1 MISSQM
7 MRFIEGDR
15 CVAAC
20 GMRLDPTDDIDNKR
34 VVNMAAIVDGGYSI
48 EFIRYDVDT
57 ETMNQQTITR
67 LSLSDAAID
76 ALVILRAEL
85 KQRIAESKG
94 E

>member
-7 MRFIEGDR
+7 MRFIEDDQ

-20 GMRLDPTDDIDNKR
+20 GMRLDPTNDIDNKR